1 MSTMTITVLETATI
15 FEAEETIYRYDL
27 PGTGIVEGWATA
39 GVVEQ
44 AQSQLPDWPDAEIT
58 IDADDDVVALLSEAF
73 TGQSVASAPAEVEP
87 EALKPEEEPALSCE
101 ETSWLQWG
109 NLALYGAMA
118 LVMIIIGAIAWWA
131 VGNSTPADPEPSV
144 TEIYTHGVM
153 DFVLPPGYQAE
164 ATGADS
170 VTLTGSDP
178 ALRILVATDPLN
190 DASDTAIFTEL
201 THMIDADPALEKAAA
216 LSAGRSQELGYLE
229 RPADGSE
236 VWWVVWVENR
246 HMVSFGCHSK
256 AGAPNVPQRA
266 TCREIA
272 QAASIRG

>member
-73 TGQSVASAPAEVEP
+73 TGQSVDSTQVDIEP
-87 EALKPEEEPALSCE
+87 EASEPEEEPQVNRG

-109 NLALYGAMA
+109 NLVLYGAMA
-118 LVMIIIGAIAWWA
+118 VVMIIIGAIAWWA
-131 VGNSTPADPEPSV
+131 VGNSTPVAPEPSV

-153 DFVLPPGYQAE
+153 DFVLPPSYKAE

-170 VTLTGSDP
+170 VTLTGTDP

-190 DASDTAIFTEL
+190 DASETAIFTEL

-229 RPADGSE
+229 RPDDGSE
-236 VWWVVWVENR
+236 VWWVVWVENG

-256 AGAPNVPQRA
+256 TGAPTVPQRA

-272 QAASIRG
+272 QAASVRG